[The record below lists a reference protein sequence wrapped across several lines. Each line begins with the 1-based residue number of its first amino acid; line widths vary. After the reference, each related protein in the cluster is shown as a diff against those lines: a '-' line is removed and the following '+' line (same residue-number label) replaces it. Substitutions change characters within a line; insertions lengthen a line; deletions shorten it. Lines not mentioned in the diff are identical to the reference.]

1 MAGLSYLPRFADRLA
16 RAGLI
21 RLMRSLV
28 MSRAGSALSPQNRS
42 IFFALLMLAGLFAA
56 WEFLVQWREIPVY
69 LLPAPTRIVQTFL
82 ARPGY
87 FLSALSVTIIEAMGG
102 LLIGGLV
109 GILVAALVSL
119 RPNLERGVMT
129 LAILVKSTP
138 LAAIAP
144 LLTIWLGFG
153 IVPKII
159 ITALLTFF
167 PTLVNVL
174 VGLQSAEREMLDLM
188 RVHRAT
194 NWQILVHLRAWL
206 ALPYLFAA
214 LRVTAPLSLVGAVI
228 AEWTGASGGLGRVMW
243 LAYSNLNL
251 PPMFA
256 AIFILS
262 LSGMSAYGLIAWLER
277 KIIRWKS

>member
-1 MAGLSYLPRFADRLA
+1 MAGLSHHARMDERLA
-16 RAGLI
+16 RPGLNFL
-21 RLMRSLV
+21 RL
-28 MSRAGSALSPQNRS
+28 APQNRS
-42 IFFALLMLAGLFAA
+42 ILWALLMLAGLFTA
-56 WEFLVQWREIPVY
+56 WEILVWWFGVPVY
-69 LLPAPTRIVQTFL
+69 LLPAPSRIFSTFL
-82 ARPGY
+82 ERPAY
-87 FLSALSVTIIEAMGG
+87 FLAALLVTLGEALSG

-119 RPNLERGVMT
+119 RPSLERGVMT

-153 IVPKII
+153 VLPKII

-194 NWQILVHLRAWL
+194 NWQILIHLRAWL

-256 AIFILS
+256 AIFSLS
-262 LSGMSAYGLIAWLER
+262 LSGMAFYGLITWLER
-277 KIIRWKS
+277 EAIRWKQ

>member
-1 MAGLSYLPRFADRLA
+1 MVDYEDARTMNARSYALAVLVVCAALGL
-16 RAGLI
+16 
-21 RLMRSLV
+21 
-28 MSRAGSALSPQNRS
+28 
-42 IFFALLMLAGLFAA
+42 
-56 WEFLVQWREIPVY
+56 WEGFVHWREVPVY
-69 LLPAPTRIVQTFL
+69 LLPAPSRITQTL
-82 ARPGY
+82 WAQPSY
-87 FLSALSVTIIEAMGG
+87 YLQALIITLGEA
-102 LLIGGLV
+102 IGGLCV
-109 GILVAALVSL
+109 GAAAGTLIAVLVNAY
-119 RPNLERGVMT
+119 PQFERGVMT

-153 IVPKII
+153 VLPKVI

-174 VGLQSAEREMLDLM
+174 VGLQSAERPLRDLM
-188 RVHRAT
+188 RLYQAT
-194 NWQILVHLRAWL
+194 TWQEMRHLRFWL

-214 LRVTAPLSLVGAVI
+214 LRIAAPLALVGAVI

-262 LSGMSAYGLIAWLER
+262 LSGMCAYGLIVWLER
-277 KIIRWKS
+277 RLLRWKA